1 MNSKFSDRLKLALKE
16 SGISQAELAVRAG
29 ISRSSITDYLKDR
42 YEAKQD
48 KVYEI
53 ARVLNVDEA
62 WLMGYQVN
70 KEKNDISKSYNKNID
85 TIAAHIDENV
95 TEEEME
101 DIIKYIDYIMKSSRD
116 K

>member
-1 MNSKFSDRLKLALKE
+1 
-16 SGISQAELAVRAG
+16 
-29 ISRSSITDYLKDR
+29 
-42 YEAKQD
+42 
-48 KVYEI
+48 
-53 ARVLNVDEA
+53 
-62 WLMGYQVN
+62 MGYQVN